1 MLDDMKELAN
11 RAYQLKDAVKADY
24 VKLSDCEEELRAMK
38 EKLDAEVAPLM
49 PPEVREEELKR
60 DFLEWVYA

>member
-1 MLDDMKELAN
+1 MFEDLKQLADK
-11 RAYQLKDAVKADY
+11 AYQLKGAVKADY
-24 VKLSDCEEELRAMK
+24 VKLSDCEEELKAMK
-38 EKLDAEVAPLM
+38 EKLDAEVAPFM